1 VNYKLQDNS
10 TASHGRSAAH
20 KIKWREDAFTINSHK
35 RLEVREFSD
44 TSNLI
49 KYKVFIKK
57 SIDDMSAFC
66 PSELDLNPLR
76 TSPTPQAES
85 LAVSVKGAGDVSAA
99 LAFLSRQGGQA
110 PDEHDVLTS
119 DTRG

>member
-1 VNYKLQDNS
+1 M
-10 TASHGRSAAH
+10 
-20 KIKWREDAFTINSHK
+20 INSKK
-35 RLEVREFSD
+35 RLEVSEFSD
-44 TSNLI
+44 TSNLM
-49 KYKVFIKK
+49 KYKVSIKK
-57 SIDDMSAFC
+57 STADLSAFR
-66 PSELDLNPLR
+66 PNELDLNPLR

-85 LAVSVKGAGDVSAA
+85 LAVSVKGVGDVSAA